1 MAGLSNRQKAFEY
14 LIEFILVIVGI
25 SIAFWLNELAEDS
38 KKDELE
44 MQYLQ
49 DLKEDLMEDIELLDY
64 LTLLNQDKADK
75 LSRAL
80 SYYVDPDIKLNLD
93 SVTTYAGVIG
103 NLNMF
108 QPNNFTYVS
117 LKQSG
122 DFKIIKAHD
131 IRKTLVKL
139 YSSYETVDLEQKN
152 LMQALDDHYYPEYF
166 KNYEMISG
174 KVVNKQFFEGPYLS
188 NFLAFSYN
196 QTNNI
201 LVYFERSKTLAQQT
215 VALIEEELKD

>member
-1 MAGLSNRQKAFEY
+1 MASLNNRQKAIEY

-25 SIAFWLNELAEDS
+25 SIAFWLSELAEDA

-44 MQYLQ
+44 KQYLQ
-49 DLKEDLMEDIELLDY
+49 DLKEDLIEDIELLDY
-64 LTLLNQDKADK
+64 LTLLNQDKAEK
-75 LSRAL
+75 LNRAL
-80 SYYVDPDIKLNLD
+80 SYYVNPNVKLNLD
-93 SVTTYAGVIG
+93 SVTTYAAVIG

-122 DFKIIKAHD
+122 DFKIIKDHD

-139 YSSYETVDLEQKN
+139 YSSYETVDLEQQN
-152 LMQALDDHYYPEYF
+152 LMRALDDHYYPEYF

-174 KVVNKQFFEGPYLS
+174 KVINEAFFKGPYVS
-188 NFLAFSYN
+188 NFLAFSHN

-201 LVYFERSKTLAQQT
+201 LVYFERSKTLAEQT
-215 VALIEEELKD
+215 VALIDEDLKK